1 MRGDDSAAP
10 GGSGTG
16 SDDID
21 RLSYERALAE
31 LDQIIERLE
40 RGAVALDE
48 AIAAYERGARLAQH
62 CGGLLDRTEQK
73 ISQLVVGAGGR
84 VTEKPLDPLRESGEV
99 PVPTRELPV
108 ATPGA
113 PLLPLP
119 GRLPDLG
126 DIDPD
131 EIPF

>member
-21 RLSYERALAE
+21 SLSYERALAE

-73 ISQLVVGAGGR
+73 ITQLVVGAGGR
-84 VTEKPLDPLRESGEV
+84 IMEKPLAPEREAV
-99 PVPTRELPV
+99 ELPLV
-108 ATPGA
+108 PPGA
-113 PLLPLP
+113 PLARAPH
-119 GRLPDLG
+119 RG
-126 DIDPD
+126 DALEIDPD

>member
-1 MRGDDSAAP
+1 MRADDSGAP
-10 GGSGTG
+10 GAPTTG

-21 RLSYERALAE
+21 SLSYERALAE

-48 AIAAYERGARLAQH
+48 AIAAYERGARLARH
-62 CGGLLDRTEQK
+62 CGDLLDRTEQK

-84 VTEKPLDPLRESGEV
+84 VAEKPLEPGRETAE
-99 PVPTRELPV
+99 PPIAP
-108 ATPGA
+108 PGA
-113 PLLPLP
+113 PLVPIP
-119 GRLPDLG
+119 GRLREL